1 MKFLISV
8 TPSSFI
14 NYVSEAYTGR
24 ISDKALT
31 NDCNFLDLVPPYS
44 SIMADRG
51 FNLFAECAARR
62 INFIV
67 PPGKRGTSQMT
78 PTEVKKTSS
87 IAKLRILVEQVI
99 RRMKTFRII
108 AQEAPITLLDHLSDI
123 IMICAGL
130 SNLKD
135 PIMRL

>member
-1 MKFLISV
+1 MFLKHI
-8 TPSSFI
+8 
-14 NYVSEAYTGR
+14 YTGR

-44 SIMADRG
+44 SIMADKG

-78 PTEVKKTSS
+78 PTEVEKTSS
-87 IAKLRILVEQVI
+87 IANSESLLNKLSE
-99 RRMKTFRII
+99 
-108 AQEAPITLLDHLSDI
+108 E
-123 IMICAGL
+123 
-130 SNLKD
+130 
-135 PIMRL
+135 